1 MFEIRNW
8 AIAGV
13 LSLAAFPLLAE
24 DKPAAPAEKP
34 AASPE
39 KPAGGKKEPAPVP
52 MNDAE
57 AAFAKLMTGADLVGY
72 FTVEG
77 RKGTPK
83 EDRYTIAKAVKVK
96 DGKWMIHARVKYGD
110 VNVVVPVPVN
120 MDWAGDTPV
129 LSVTNLSIPLL
140 GNGFDTRLLF
150 DGDRYAG
157 TWAHGKVG
165 GHMWGRI
172 ERAKSEDIP
181 AEKPEAAKDA
191 PPTESSKPAK

>member
-1 MFEIRNW
+1 MFKIRSW

-13 LSLAAFPLLAE
+13 LFFGAIPLQAE
-24 DKPAAPAEKP
+24 DKPATAEKP
-34 AASPE
+34 AS
-39 KPAGGKKEPAPVP
+39 GKKEPAPVA

-57 AAFAKLMTGADLVGY
+57 GAFARLMTGADLVGS
-72 FTVEG
+72 FTVDG

-96 DGKWMIHARVKYGD
+96 DNKWMIHARVKYGD

-120 MDWAGDTPV
+120 MDWAGDTAV
-129 LSVTNLSIPLL
+129 LSVTDLSIPLL
-140 GNGFDTRLLF
+140 GNDFDTRLLF
-150 DGDRYAG
+150 DGERYAG

-172 ERAKSEDIP
+172 ERAKTEDIP
-181 AEKPEAAKDA
+181 AEKPEAAKEAA
-191 PPTESSKPAK
+191 PAESPKPGK

>member
-1 MFEIRNW
+1 MSKLRNM
-8 AIAGV
+8 AVTRV
-13 LSLAAFPLLAE
+13 LALGLGLVTSPLIAE

-34 AASPE
+34 AAE
-39 KPAGGKKEPAPVP
+39 KPAQPKKEPAPVA

-57 AAFAKLMTGADLVGY
+57 AAFAKLMTGADLVGS
-72 FTVEG
+72 FTVDG

-96 DGKWMIHARVKYGD
+96 DNKWMIHSRVKYGD

-120 MDWAGDTPV
+120 IDWAGDTPI
-129 LSVTNLSIPLL
+129 LSVTDLSIPLL
-140 GNGFDTRLLF
+140 GNDFDTRLLF
-150 DGDRYAG
+150 DGERYAG

-172 ERAKSEDIP
+172 ERAKAEDIP
-181 AEKPEAAKDA
+181 AEKPDEKKA
-191 PPTESSKPAK
+191 P